1 MKEFFARNRRR
12 GTVDASLKRGAVVFA
27 VLAVFGVAPALSA
40 SITAMLPDYTDTGD
54 GIPLGL
60 WFDDFVSYSGKLLN
74 ELQDSDYYVTGSGV
88 DLRTM
93 GDYAGT
99 GAGTGRLD
107 VLIYTGADG
116 ASNDFEVD
124 GQPFLFED
132 PIDAPSGGT
141 KDHLTA
147 DNYWGWNDRNGDGSP
162 DLDKKGNPI
171 DYNGPVTV
179 GQVLEY
185 LHSFTPDPEL
195 YVPNNTPVFVFDHNQ
210 TGGSAGLFALGEV
223 FIIDDETGD
232 RVDQWA
238 FDLSTTPGQ
247 PVPGTIP
254 FPTTR
259 GPGNDTFDAPT
270 GLPTD
275 LVDLFNNS
283 PWVPSPGDVDYYGAS
298 GSVYSIDNNLGSG
311 AIEYYVYAPSMNLGL
326 YDPNDYFV
334 GQLFLGNLDNGFEE
348 LFIRGSVIPYQ
359 TPIPEP
365 ATLLLMGA
373 ALAGALVRRGRRRT
387 R

>member
-1 MKEFFARNRRR
+1 MAARFLRQ
-12 GTVDASLKRGAVVFA
+12 APFLRGAAGLVLSA
-27 VLAVFGVAPALSA
+27 VLVTAAPAWSA
-40 SITAMLPDYTDTGD
+40 SITAMLPNYTDTGD
-54 GIPLGL
+54 GIPLSL
-60 WFDDFVSYSGKLLN
+60 WFDDFVSYSGKLLLK
-74 ELQDSDYYVTGSGV
+74 LQDSDYYVTGSGF
-88 DLRTM
+88 DLTTQ
-93 GDYAGT
+93 DYADT

-107 VLIYTGADG
+107 VLIYTGSAG

-132 PIDAPSGGT
+132 PMDAPSGGT

-162 DLDKKGNPI
+162 DLDKKGDPI

-185 LHSFTPDPEL
+185 LHSFTPDPDL
-195 YVPNNTPVFVFDHNQ
+195 YLPNNTPVFVFDHNQ
-210 TGGSAGLFALGEV
+210 TGGSVGLFALGEV
-223 FIIDDETGD
+223 SIIDDQTGNT
-232 RVDQWA
+232 VDQWA
-238 FDLSTTPGQ
+238 FDLSTTPYQ

-254 FPTTR
+254 FPTT

-275 LVDLFNNS
+275 LVNLFNNA

-298 GSVYSIDNNLGSG
+298 GDVYEIHNNLGSG
-311 AIEYYVYAPSMNLGL
+311 AFEYYVYAPSMNLAL
-326 YDPNDYFV
+326 YDPNDLFV
-334 GQLFLGNLDNGFEE
+334 GQLFLANLDDGFEE

-359 TPIPEP
+359 EPIPEP
-365 ATLLLMGA
+365 ATLTLCVLSAVGGIVA
-373 ALAGALVRRGRRRT
+373 WRRR